1 MIGANICQAN
11 FEKSF
16 VKNLNIDSTIKVLN
30 GHTFIVNSVSFSPCG
45 KYIVSGSGN
54 YIKSKTLIQYFYHVI

>member
-1 MIGANICQAN
+1 MIGANICKAN
-11 FEKSF
+11 FEKSC

-30 GHTFIVNSVSFSPCG
+30 GHTSSVNSVSFSPCG

-54 YIKSKTLIQYFYHVI
+54 YIHSKMDIQYFNHII